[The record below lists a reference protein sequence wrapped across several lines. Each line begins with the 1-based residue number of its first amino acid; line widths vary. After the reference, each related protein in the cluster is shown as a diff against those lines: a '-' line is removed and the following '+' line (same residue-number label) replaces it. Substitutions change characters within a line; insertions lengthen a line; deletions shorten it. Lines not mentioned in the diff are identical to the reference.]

1 MVVGALMGALRWRA
15 PATTF
20 SVSLEA
26 PAAAASPQDGD
37 AFGSPHLGTAVLEPY
52 ELMEK
57 QHFSGWLPLRGRTGR
72 QQGLGKAQI
81 RVSVDY
87 FPTIDVGAAWPGAF
101 ICVGCNPTAGCSHQA
116 FFHVPVW

>member
-1 MVVGALMGALRWRA
+1 MDTLLI
-15 PATTF
+15 PS
-20 SVSLEA
+20 SVLQL
-26 PAAAASPQDGD
+26 PAAAVSPQDGD

-57 QHFSGWLPLRGRTGR
+57 KHFSGWLPLRGRTGR

-87 FPTIDVGAAWPGAF
+87 FPTLEVGLRWPGPA
-101 ICVGCNPTAGCSHQA
+101 ILLADSLSQQNPLPLAT
-116 FFHVPVW
+116 